1 MSSILIFFRGIGVC
15 NNVKPIHPVYVRMC
29 VSLTI
34 ISHGTRAIVQ
44 PLITAART
52 KGSILHP
59 PQSYSRYRILHRC
72 RTLRERD
79 AKGWT
84 KGIGFFRAFLHARL
98 RRFHFP
104 LPRVRAF
111 RGSFFSFF
119 FSFLSL
125 SFFPFLLLSQSTLT
139 MQRGTRMTHLSKKEL
154 YVTKPTR
161 RIKIQLQKSSYVLRN
176 IYIHVEWFLTYML
189 CMYSFACTY
198 CNCKTIT

>member
-154 YVTKPTR
+154 YVLSLREELKFNC
-161 RIKIQLQKSSYVLRN
+161 KSLRTSYV
-176 IYIHVEWFLTYML
+176 IYIYTLNDFLRT
-189 CMYSFACTY
+189 CCACILSPARIVTARL
-198 CNCKTIT
+198 

>member
-139 MQRGTRMTHLSKKEL
+139 MQRGTRMTHLSKKEV
-154 YVTKPTR
+154 YVLSLREELKFNC
-161 RIKIQLQKSSYVLRN
+161 KSLRTSYV
-176 IYIHVEWFLTYML
+176 IYIYTLNDFLRT
-189 CMYSFACTY
+189 CCACILSPARIVTARL
-198 CNCKTIT
+198 